1 MLVFAHRGASAD
13 APENTLLAIDK
24 ALTQQA
30 DGIEIDVYQHHDE
43 LLVIHDH
50 WLQRTTNGQGKLA
63 DHSLRQLQQ
72 LDAGQGQRIPTL
84 WQVMQRVA
92 GRCKLNI
99 EIKGVKDVGLV
110 ISQIE
115 RAQSELEFT
124 LEQFIVSSFDHHLL
138 KALKQRQRT
147 LQIGA
152 LTACKP
158 LDYAAFAQALDAYSV
173 NPDVSF
179 LDQKF
184 VQDAK
189 ERGLKVFAY
198 TVDQPEDLL
207 RLKAWQVD
215 GVFSN
220 APGKAKQILAANG

>member
-24 ALTQQA
+24 ALDQHA
-30 DGIEIDVYQHHDE
+30 DGIEIDVHQHRDE

-50 WLQRTTNGQGKLA
+50 WLHRTTNGQGQLA
-63 DHSLRQLQQ
+63 EYNLSQLQQ

-84 WQVMQRVA
+84 WQVMQRIA
-92 GRCKLNI
+92 GRCRLNI
-99 EIKGVKDVGLV
+99 EIKGVQDVGLV
-110 ISQIE
+110 ISLIE
-115 RAQSELEFT
+115 RARRELSFT

-138 KALKQRQRT
+138 KDLKQRKPD

-158 LDYAAFAQALDAYSV
+158 LDYAAFAEALEAYSV

-189 ERGLKVFAY
+189 QRGLKVFVY
-198 TVDQPEDLL
+198 TVDQPADLL
-207 RLKAWQVD
+207 RLKGWQVD

-220 APGKAKQILAANG
+220 APGKAKSVLAANI